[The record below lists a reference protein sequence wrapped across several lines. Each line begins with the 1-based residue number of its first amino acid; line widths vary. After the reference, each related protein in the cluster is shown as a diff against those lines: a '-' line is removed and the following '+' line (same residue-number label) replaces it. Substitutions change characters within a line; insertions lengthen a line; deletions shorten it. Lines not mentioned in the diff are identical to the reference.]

1 MLCTEGT
8 LRSCNTILPLM
19 FYWQNLV
26 TGQCL
31 VAKEAG
37 KCVYFHTKCI
47 AKNWGVLSLR
57 TTTRE
62 KNLVNESV

>member
-1 MLCTEGT
+1 MPDAYIVPKAV
-8 LRSCNTILPLM
+8 S
-19 FYWQNLV
+19 
-26 TGQCL
+26 
-31 VAKEAG
+31 G

-62 KNLVNESV
+62 KNLVNDSV